1 MAFLLFT
8 KIEQPDAIQ
17 SIEMNA
23 IKEIMEPISTTVC
36 SIKVNCTKIIDFKSD
51 GVFFFCQFSKVNL

>member
-23 IKEIMEPISTTVC
+23 IKEIMEPISTIAVRF
-36 SIKVNCTKIIDFKSD
+36 KVNWYEKDF
-51 GVFFFCQFSKVNL
+51 